1 MIDAISFS
9 FGDVAMKP
17 SPFSLPDTSGLTPLS
32 LPDIVFRKGAAPDDA
47 VAVPSAMPSAESIS
61 RFERAMSGGAA
72 SPDIHRTILRVTA
85 SDDAATSR
93 QAPSDD
99 ATPAMPRIFQAFA
112 RDAVAAPSVHP
123 MIAEETAP
131 LQETASLPKATPLTE
146 ETPIPGH
153 QDPVIPSAGGAQVHS
168 AQTNAEPPRH
178 IPVSTVTDAPF
189 RAPAPAGVIPDIP
202 DAPQQAQASATPATT
217 KIEGSEVAQRNPITA
232 DIPKTDAVPANVVR
246 DSAIP
251 VEVPKTDAIP
261 VNVPQGDAAPQ
272 RVPAAVGA
280 DSPRPAPAPAGDIP
294 DIPDAPQQVQAPTV
308 PATTKIEGSEVAQR
322 NTITVDIPRTDA
334 VPANVVRDSAIP
346 VEVPKIEVPKT
357 GAIPVDVPQ
366 GDVAPQRVPA
376 AVVVDSPRPAHAPA
390 NITSDIPDAPQQIQA
405 PAAPTTTK
413 IEAQADV
420 TSIPNGAPKMDA
432 VPANVV
438 QDGVIPQ
445 AQHAQAPAIS
455 KIEGSEVAQ
464 RNPIT
469 VDIPKTDAIPVNVPQ
484 GDAAPQHIP
493 AAAVTDAAGV
503 PSPAAPTPATTTVDA
518 APLREVKTEPGKTQ
532 QLQAVDSAF
541 LNVAQPQVALG
552 AVTPVTIEID
562 PSEAS
567 ARTAQL
573 VEVAEAVTDTILVTP
588 ALVRGEGKVTI
599 RLKPT
604 VLDGSEIHL
613 EAKGTKITVTIAP
626 ATDAAQQIV
635 EQSKAQLA
643 QTLVQRLPS
652 FQFAVMISPRLMA
665 DRKGPSDET
674 T

>member
-1 MIDAISFS
+1 
-9 FGDVAMKP
+9 MKP

-32 LPDIVFRKGAAPDDA
+32 LPDIVLRKGAAPDDA

-85 SDDAATSR
+85 PVDAATSR
-93 QAPSDD
+93 QTPSDD
-99 ATPAMPRIFQAFA
+99 VTPALPRIFQAFA
-112 RDAVAAPSVHP
+112 RDAVATPSVHP

-146 ETPIPGH
+146 ETPISGH

-178 IPVSTVTDAPF
+178 IPAAVVVDSP
-189 RAPAPAGVIPDIP
+189 RPAPAPASIIP
-202 DAPQQAQASATPATT
+202 DAPQQVQTPAAPTT
-217 KIEGSEVAQRNPITA
+217 SKIEGSEVAQRNPITV
-232 DIPKTDAVPANVVR
+232 DIPK
-246 DSAIP
+246 
-251 VEVPKTDAIP
+251 
-261 VNVPQGDAAPQ
+261 
-272 RVPAAVGA
+272 
-280 DSPRPAPAPAGDIP
+280 
-294 DIPDAPQQVQAPTV
+294 
-308 PATTKIEGSEVAQR
+308 
-322 NTITVDIPRTDA
+322 TDA

-366 GDVAPQRVPA
+366 RDVAPQRVPA
-376 AVVVDSPRPAHAPA
+376 AVVVDLPRPAPAP
-390 NITSDIPDAPQQIQA
+390 TSFIPDAPQQVQA
-405 PAAPTTTK
+405 PAAPAT
-413 IEAQADV
+413 
-420 TSIPNGAPKMDA
+420 
-432 VPANVV
+432 
-438 QDGVIPQ
+438 
-445 AQHAQAPAIS
+445 S

-518 APLREVKTEPGKTQ
+518 APLRVVKTEPGRTQ
-532 QLQAVDSAF
+532 QLQTVDSAF
-541 LNVAQPQVALG
+541 LNVAQPQAAPG
-552 AVTPVTIEID
+552 AATPVTIEID

-573 VEVAEAVTDTILVTP
+573 VEVAEAVADTILVTP

-626 ATDAAQQIV
+626 TTDAAQQIV

-652 FQFAVMISPRLMA
+652 FQFAVMISPRLMT

>member
-1 MIDAISFS
+1 
-9 FGDVAMKP
+9 MKP

-32 LPDIVFRKGAAPDDA
+32 HPDIVLRKGAAPDDA

-61 RFERAMSGGAA
+61 RFKRAMSGGAA

-85 SDDAATSR
+85 PIDSATSR
-93 QAPSDD
+93 QTPSDD
-99 ATPAMPRIFQAFA
+99 VTPALPRIFQASA
-112 RDAVAAPSVHP
+112 RDAVATPSVHP

-146 ETPIPGH
+146 ETPISGH
-153 QDPVIPSAGGAQVHS
+153 QGPVIPSAGGAQVHS

-178 IPVSTVTDAPF
+178 IPAAVVVDSPRPT
-189 RAPAPAGVIPDIP
+189 PAPAG
-202 DAPQQAQASATPATT
+202 T
-217 KIEGSEVAQRNPITA
+217 
-232 DIPKTDAVPANVVR
+232 
-246 DSAIP
+246 
-251 VEVPKTDAIP
+251 
-261 VNVPQGDAAPQ
+261 
-272 RVPAAVGA
+272 
-280 DSPRPAPAPAGDIP
+280 IP
-294 DIPDAPQQVQAPTV
+294 DIPDAPQQVQAPAA
-308 PATTKIEGSEVAQR
+308 PATSKIEGSEVAQR
-322 NTITVDIPRTDA
+322 NTITVDIPKTDA
-334 VPANVVRDSAIP
+334 VPANVVRDRAIP
-346 VEVPKIEVPKT
+346 VEAPKIEVPKT
-357 GAIPVDVPQ
+357 DAIPVDVLQ
-366 GDVAPQRVPA
+366 GYVAPQRVPA
-376 AVVVDSPRPAHAPA
+376 AVVVDSPRPAPAPA
-390 NITSDIPDAPQQIQA
+390 SIIPDAPQQVQT
-405 PAAPTTTK
+405 PAAPATTK

-445 AQHAQAPAIS
+445 AQHAQAPATS

-484 GDAAPQHIP
+484 GDAAPQRVP

-503 PSPAAPTPATTTVDA
+503 PSAAAPTPATTTVDA

-541 LNVAQPQVALG
+541 LNVAQPQAAPG
-552 AVTPVTIEID
+552 AATPVTIEID

-573 VEVAEAVTDTILVTP
+573 VEVAEAVADTILVTP

>member
-1 MIDAISFS
+1 
-9 FGDVAMKP
+9 MKP

-32 LPDIVFRKGAAPDDA
+32 LPDIVLRKGAAPDDA

-61 RFERAMSGGAA
+61 RFERTMSGGAA

-85 SDDAATSR
+85 PVDAATSR
-93 QAPSDD
+93 QTPSDD
-99 ATPAMPRIFQAFA
+99 VTPALPRIFQAFA
-112 RDAVAAPSVHP
+112 RDAVATPSVHP

-146 ETPIPGH
+146 ETPISGH

-178 IPVSTVTDAPF
+178 IPAAVVVDSP
-189 RAPAPAGVIPDIP
+189 RPAPAPAGVIPDIP
-202 DAPQQAQASATPATT
+202 DAPQQVQTPAAPAITRIEGAEVVPRNT
-217 KIEGSEVAQRNPITA
+217 ITVDIPKTDAVPANVVRDRAIPVEVHKTDTIPVDVQQRDVAPQRVPAAVVVDSPRPAPAPASIIPDAPQQVQAPAAPATSKIEGSEVAQRNPITV

-251 VEVPKTDAIP
+251 VEVPKTD
-261 VNVPQGDAAPQ
+261 
-272 RVPAAVGA
+272 
-280 DSPRPAPAPAGDIP
+280 
-294 DIPDAPQQVQAPTV
+294 T
-308 PATTKIEGSEVAQR
+308 
-322 NTITVDIPRTDA
+322 
-334 VPANVVRDSAIP
+334 
-346 VEVPKIEVPKT
+346 
-357 GAIPVDVPQ
+357 IPVDVLQ
-366 GDVAPQRVPA
+366 GYVAPQRVPA
-376 AVVVDSPRPAHAPA
+376 AVVVDSPRPAPAPA
-390 NITSDIPDAPQQIQA
+390 SITSDIPDAPQQIQA
-405 PAAPTTTK
+405 PAAPAT
-413 IEAQADV
+413 
-420 TSIPNGAPKMDA
+420 
-432 VPANVV
+432 
-438 QDGVIPQ
+438 
-445 AQHAQAPAIS
+445 S

-484 GDAAPQHIP
+484 GDAAPQRVP

-532 QLQAVDSAF
+532 QLQTVDSAF
-541 LNVAQPQVALG
+541 LNVAQPQAASG
-552 AVTPVTIEID
+552 AATPVTIEID

-573 VEVAEAVTDTILVTP
+573 VEVAEAVSDTILVTP
-588 ALVRGEGKVTI
+588 ALVRGEGKMTV

>member
-1 MIDAISFS
+1 
-9 FGDVAMKP
+9 MKP

-202 DAPQQAQASATPATT
+202 DAPQQAQASAT
-217 KIEGSEVAQRNPITA
+217 
-232 DIPKTDAVPANVVR
+232 
-246 DSAIP
+246 
-251 VEVPKTDAIP
+251 
-261 VNVPQGDAAPQ
+261 
-272 RVPAAVGA
+272 
-280 DSPRPAPAPAGDIP
+280 
-294 DIPDAPQQVQAPTV
+294 

>member
-1 MIDAISFS
+1 
-9 FGDVAMKP
+9 MKP

-32 LPDIVFRKGAAPDDA
+32 LPDIVLRKGAAPDDA
-47 VAVPSAMPSAESIS
+47 GAVPSAMPSAESIS

-85 SDDAATSR
+85 PVDAATSR
-93 QAPSDD
+93 QTPSDD
-99 ATPAMPRIFQAFA
+99 ATPALPRIFQAFA
-112 RDAVAAPSVHP
+112 RDAVATPSVHP

-131 LQETASLPKATPLTE
+131 LQETASLPNATPLTE
-146 ETPIPGH
+146 ETPISGH

-178 IPVSTVTDAPF
+178 IPAAVVVDSP
-189 RAPAPAGVIPDIP
+189 RPAPAPAGVIPDIP
-202 DAPQQAQASATPATT
+202 DAPQQAQAPAAPATT
-217 KIEGSEVAQRNPITA
+217 RIEGFEVAQRNPITA

-246 DSAIP
+246 DRAIP
-251 VEVPKTDAIP
+251 VEAPKIEVPKTDAIP
-261 VNVPQGDAAPQ
+261 VDVPQGDVAPQ
-272 RVPAAVGA
+272 RVPAAVVD
-280 DSPRPAPAPAGDIP
+280 DSPRPAPAPASFS
-294 DIPDAPQQVQAPTV
+294 PDAPQQVQAPAT

-346 VEVPKIEVPKT
+346 VEVPKT
-357 GAIPVDVPQ
+357 DTIPVDVQ
-366 GDVAPQRVPA
+366 QRDVAPQRVPA
-376 AVVVDSPRPAHAPA
+376 AVVVDSPRPAPAPA
-390 NITSDIPDAPQQIQA
+390 SFIPDAPQQIQA
-405 PAAPTTTK
+405 PAAPAT
-413 IEAQADV
+413 
-420 TSIPNGAPKMDA
+420 
-432 VPANVV
+432 
-438 QDGVIPQ
+438 
-445 AQHAQAPAIS
+445 S

-484 GDAAPQHIP
+484 GDAAPQRVP

-541 LNVAQPQVALG
+541 LNVAQPQAAPG
-552 AVTPVTIEID
+552 AATPVTVEID

-573 VEVAEAVTDTILVTP
+573 VEVAEAVSDTILVTP

>member
-1 MIDAISFS
+1 
-9 FGDVAMKP
+9 MKP

-32 LPDIVFRKGAAPDDA
+32 LPDIVLRKGAAPDDA

-61 RFERAMSGGAA
+61 RFERTMSGGAA

-85 SDDAATSR
+85 PVDAATSR
-93 QAPSDD
+93 QTPSDD
-99 ATPAMPRIFQAFA
+99 VTPALPRIFQAFA
-112 RDAVAAPSVHP
+112 RDAVATPSVHP

-131 LQETASLPKATPLTE
+131 LQETASLPKATPFPE
-146 ETPIPGH
+146 VTPISGH
-153 QDPVIPSAGGAQVHS
+153 QGPVIPSAGGAQVHS

-178 IPVSTVTDAPF
+178 IPAAVVVDSP
-189 RAPAPAGVIPDIP
+189 RPAPAPAGVIPDIP
-202 DAPQQAQASATPATT
+202 DAPQQAQAPAPPATT
-217 KIEGSEVAQRNPITA
+217 KIEGSEVAQRNPITV
-232 DIPKTDAVPANVVR
+232 DIPKTDAVPAKVVR

-251 VEVPKTDAIP
+251 VEVPKTD
-261 VNVPQGDAAPQ
+261 
-272 RVPAAVGA
+272 
-280 DSPRPAPAPAGDIP
+280 
-294 DIPDAPQQVQAPTV
+294 T
-308 PATTKIEGSEVAQR
+308 
-322 NTITVDIPRTDA
+322 
-334 VPANVVRDSAIP
+334 
-346 VEVPKIEVPKT
+346 
-357 GAIPVDVPQ
+357 IPVDVQ
-366 GDVAPQRVPA
+366 QRDVAPQRVPA
-376 AVVVDSPRPAHAPA
+376 AVVVDSQRPAPAPA
-390 NITSDIPDAPQQIQA
+390 NFIPDAPQQIQA
-405 PAAPTTTK
+405 PAAPATT
-413 IEAQADV
+413 
-420 TSIPNGAPKMDA
+420 
-432 VPANVV
+432 
-438 QDGVIPQ
+438 
-445 AQHAQAPAIS
+445 

-484 GDAAPQHIP
+484 GDAAPQRVP

-503 PSPAAPTPATTTVDA
+503 PSPAAPTPATTTVDD

-541 LNVAQPQVALG
+541 LNVAQLQAAPG
-552 AVTPVTIEID
+552 AATPVTIEID

-573 VEVAEAVTDTILVTP
+573 VEVAEAVSDTILVTP
-588 ALVRGEGKVTI
+588 AIVRGEGKVTI

>member
-1 MIDAISFS
+1 
-9 FGDVAMKP
+9 MKP

-32 LPDIVFRKGAAPDDA
+32 LPDIVLRKGAAPDDA

-85 SDDAATSR
+85 PVDAATSR
-93 QAPSDD
+93 QTPSDD
-99 ATPAMPRIFQAFA
+99 VTPALPRIFQAFA
-112 RDAVAAPSVHP
+112 RDAVATPSVHP

-131 LQETASLPKATPLTE
+131 LQETASIPKATPLTE
-146 ETPIPGH
+146 ETPISGH

-168 AQTNAEPPRH
+168 TQTNAEPPRH
-178 IPVSTVTDAPF
+178 IPVSTVADAPF
-189 RAPAPAGVIPDIP
+189 RASAPAGVIPDIP
-202 DAPQQAQASATPATT
+202 DAPQQVQTSAAQATT
-217 KIEGSEVAQRNPITA
+217 RIEGAEVVPRNTITV

-246 DSAIP
+246 DRAIP
-251 VEVPKTDAIP
+251 VEAPKIEVPKTDAIP
-261 VNVPQGDAAPQ
+261 VDVLQEDVAPQ
-272 RVPAAVGA
+272 RVPAAVVV
-280 DSPRPAPAPAGDIP
+280 DSPRPAPAPASI
-294 DIPDAPQQVQAPTV
+294 IPDAPQQVQTPAA

-322 NTITVDIPRTDA
+322 NTITVDIPRTDT
-334 VPANVVRDSAIP
+334 VPA
-346 VEVPKIEVPKT
+346 K
-357 GAIPVDVPQ
+357 
-366 GDVAPQRVPA
+366 
-376 AVVVDSPRPAHAPA
+376 
-390 NITSDIPDAPQQIQA
+390 
-405 PAAPTTTK
+405 
-413 IEAQADV
+413 
-420 TSIPNGAPKMDA
+420 
-432 VPANVV
+432 VV

-445 AQHAQAPAIS
+445 AQHAQAPATS

-484 GDAAPQHIP
+484 GDADPQRVP

-532 QLQAVDSAF
+532 QLQTVDSAF
-541 LNVAQPQVALG
+541 LNVAQPQAAPG
-552 AVTPVTIEID
+552 AATPVTIEID

-573 VEVAEAVTDTILVTP
+573 VEVAEAVSDTILVTP

>member
-1 MIDAISFS
+1 
-9 FGDVAMKP
+9 MKP

-32 LPDIVFRKGAAPDDA
+32 LPDIVLRKGAAPDDA

-85 SDDAATSR
+85 PVDATTSR

-112 RDAVAAPSVHP
+112 RDAVATPSVHP
-123 MIAEETAP
+123 IIAEETAP

-146 ETPIPGH
+146 ETPISGH

-168 AQTNAEPPRH
+168 AQTNAEPLQRIPAAVVVDSPR
-178 IPVSTVTDAPF
+178 P
-189 RAPAPAGVIPDIP
+189 APAPAGVIPDIP
-202 DAPQQAQASATPATT
+202 DAPQQAQAPATPATT

-246 DSAIP
+246 DRAIP
-251 VEVPKTDAIP
+251 VEAPKIEVPKTDAIP
-261 VNVPQGDAAPQ
+261 VDVLQGDAAPQ
-272 RVPAAVGA
+272 RGPAAVVA
-280 DSPRPAPAPAGDIP
+280 DSPRPAPAPASI
-294 DIPDAPQQVQAPTV
+294 IPDAPQQVQTPAA
-308 PATTKIEGSEVAQR
+308 PATTKIEESEVAQSGA
-322 NTITVDIPRTDA
+322 ITVDIPKTDA

-346 VEVPKIEVPKT
+346 VEIPKT
-357 GAIPVDVPQ
+357 DAIPVDVPQ
-366 GDVAPQRVPA
+366 GDAAPQRIPS
-376 AVVVDSPRPAHAPA
+376 AVVVDSPRPAPAPA
-390 NITSDIPDAPQQIQA
+390 SFIPDAPQQIQA
-405 PAAPTTTK
+405 PAAPATTK

-445 AQHAQAPAIS
+445 AQHAQAPATR
-455 KIEGSEVAQ
+455 KIEGAEVAQ

-503 PSPAAPTPATTTVDA
+503 HHSPAAPTPATTTVDA
-518 APLREVKTEPGKTQ
+518 APLREVKTGPGKTQ

-541 LNVAQPQVALG
+541 LNVAQPQAAPG
-552 AVTPVTIEID
+552 AATPVTIEID

-573 VEVAEAVTDTILVTP
+573 VEVAEAVADTILVTP

>member
-1 MIDAISFS
+1 
-9 FGDVAMKP
+9 MKP

-32 LPDIVFRKGAAPDDA
+32 LPDIVLRKGAAPDDA

-85 SDDAATSR
+85 PVDAATSR
-93 QAPSDD
+93 QTPSDD
-99 ATPAMPRIFQAFA
+99 VTPALPRISQAFA
-112 RDAVAAPSVHP
+112 RDVVATPSVHP

-131 LQETASLPKATPLTE
+131 LQETASLPKATPFPE
-146 ETPIPGH
+146 VTPISGH
-153 QDPVIPSAGGAQVHS
+153 QGPVIPSAGGAQVHS
-168 AQTNAEPPRH
+168 AQTNAEPLRH
-178 IPVSTVTDAPF
+178 IPAAVVVDSPRPV
-189 RAPAPAGVIPDIP
+189 PAPAGVIPDIP
-202 DAPQQAQASATPATT
+202 DAPQQVQTPA
-217 KIEGSEVAQRNPITA
+217 A
-232 DIPKTDAVPANVVR
+232 
-246 DSAIP
+246 
-251 VEVPKTDAIP
+251 
-261 VNVPQGDAAPQ
+261 
-272 RVPAAVGA
+272 
-280 DSPRPAPAPAGDIP
+280 
-294 DIPDAPQQVQAPTV
+294 

-322 NTITVDIPRTDA
+322 NTITVDIPKTDA
-334 VPANVVRDSAIP
+334 VPANVVRDRAIP
-346 VEVPKIEVPKT
+346 VEAPKIEVPKT
-357 GAIPVDVPQ
+357 DAIPVDVLQ

-376 AVVVDSPRPAHAPA
+376 AVVVDSPRPAPAPA
-390 NITSDIPDAPQQIQA
+390 SFIPDAPQQIQA
-405 PAAPTTTK
+405 PAAPAT
-413 IEAQADV
+413 
-420 TSIPNGAPKMDA
+420 
-432 VPANVV
+432 
-438 QDGVIPQ
+438 
-445 AQHAQAPAIS
+445 S

-484 GDAAPQHIP
+484 GDAAPQRVP
-493 AAAVTDAAGV
+493 AAAVTNAAGV
-503 PSPAAPTPATTTVDA
+503 PSPAAPTPATATVDA

-532 QLQAVDSAF
+532 QLQTVDSAF
-541 LNVAQPQVALG
+541 LNVAQPQAAPG
-552 AVTPVTIEID
+552 AATPITIEID

-573 VEVAEAVTDTILVTP
+573 VEVAEAVADTILVTP